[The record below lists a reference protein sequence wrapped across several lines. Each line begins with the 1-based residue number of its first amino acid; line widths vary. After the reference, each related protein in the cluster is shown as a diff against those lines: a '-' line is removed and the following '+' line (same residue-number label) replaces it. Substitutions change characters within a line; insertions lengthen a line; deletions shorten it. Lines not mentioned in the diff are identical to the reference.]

1 MYHLFSNNEIDP
13 SKKKYPRKK
22 TNSTESIGIEELP
35 KDKKSSPKKSY
46 YKKKKASKKDKGD
59 NLLLS

>member
-1 MYHLFSNNEIDP
+1 M
-13 SKKKYPRKK
+13 KK
-22 TNSTESIGIEELP
+22 TISKESIATDELP
-35 KDKKSSPKKSY
+35 KDKKYYPKKSY